1 MKCKW
6 LYVTSLLLLPIL
18 ALVAGPIALAQGDPG
33 TNVNLIGIT
42 PDPADIRDTSKRQQ
56 NEPACAIRPGDSACI
71 ICGYNDY
78 RTVDLFND
86 AWQGVSMSCDGG
98 NNWTSRIAPGHPE
111 HAAPID
117 AAFAAD
123 PRVSAI
129 PGMAVLNF
137 IAGYRDTNLGVLAI
151 QHWLEN
157 PKEDGDFYEPAL
169 ETYIA
174 DTGSSGRFL
183 DKPDMI
189 AVLDPPNRQGRISLS
204 TQMENPDLGVITR
217 DFPTGKLY
225 VAYAVF
231 TGSSSV
237 KVLFNKSDDWGRT
250 WKNQAMKLSEG
261 QNLVSGISLT
271 AIGENILAVWRRAG
285 DNNDP
290 DSIMY
295 SVISN
300 GGKKATKGEVLANIC
315 QFDQVSLDGT
325 YGRVS
330 FRTNDFPWVANDGT
344 NFYVFYS
351 DRDHNGDGSCDF
363 GRPRVLVNHSTDGL
377 TWDVARPVDNNSPAS
392 SFQFMPAAFGANGK
406 IQVVWYDTR
415 REVEFEDLPKE
426 HNFIANFG
434 DTCGIVGCTDDPADA
449 GLFDD
454 PSMVADYSSLYG
466 NINRKVDVYT
476 TTISMD
482 AGSLNI
488 ESPERVS
495 QFRIAAELVDS
506 EGNKIEGPFE
516 ADASFANKKLFGSGT
531 LPFLGDYIAVTGR
544 EFRQTSE
551 GKWES
556 NASLNADEPREDFY
570 VAWADNR
577 DVRGKIASLEESLP
591 FAPAGDA
598 ALFAGNETASDTSAL
613 LAANTKKAPRTGP
626 PRDISKTAEGI
637 EGSDLTLDVCTPGA
651 SADNAYDRTRD
662 ANIYGSLVKDRVR
675 LFAPTPAKP
684 LSGLQRAF
692 VLGLANNNAALNA
705 SDSGKTYFLE
715 IVNQPCTNPDLCRA
729 SFRQQPSHS
738 PFEAS
743 PSDGGNSVFINP
755 TLSNTVI
762 VPPKSTFARTVF
774 VAAPVDTYKVKLNAY
789 ECTGEAASCATKT
802 LVSSVELTGAGI
814 MNNPDY
820 QSALC
825 QDASC
830 DVLSA
835 EFHNPV
841 LTLLNPS
848 LINPALINPTL
859 INMAVQAGYPEN
871 EVYDLDNPTLINP
884 ALINFILANPAL
896 INPAL
901 INPALINSLLWAVHI
916 AAGEEGGVIAL
927 DNPALINAAVGTGY
941 TGDILDLANP
951 ALINPALINYALA
964 NPELINPALINPALM
979 NPALINY
986 ALSNPALINPALI
999 NVQIANPA
1007 LINPALINPALI
1019 NPALINPA
1027 LINPALINPTLIN
1040 PALINPALINPALIN
1055 PTLIN
1060 AAVEAGYVGDIYDLE
1075 NPALINPALINF
1087 AIANPALINP
1097 ALINPALINP
1107 ALINPALIN
1116 YSLDNPALINPALIN
1131 YSLDNPT
1138 LMNPSL
1144 MNPALINSTVD
1155 DSSTGEENLEPGLTY
1170 DDYTYPVT
1178 NSGNVT
1184 TAYNADLAI
1193 NTNGENVDT
1202 QLIAWTANIT
1212 PTSFDCEE
1220 RFQAESRVLA
1230 TVNNPD
1236 LSKSSFEPADIDQ
1249 PFAGSIS
1256 TIATPGQTVF
1266 FTLRVFGTP
1275 AELQNIAVT
1284 GFTAS
1289 SQAANCDI
1297 FDPAKPDN
1305 ENYFCKTS
1313 LADERERILQADT
1326 TPPTIALPADI
1337 TIDATTANGAIVDYT
1352 VSVFDAN
1359 DPSPSLSCTPAS
1371 GSTFVI
1377 SATPHVV
1384 TCSAEDD
1391 SGNKSEGTFT
1401 VTVNDGVPPTI
1412 SQGDITVTVTASDPD
1427 PYGKSVSYTPAT
1439 SDNYSDVTVEC
1450 TSDSGTIFDIGPIHP
1465 VTCTAKDAD
1474 QNEASVTFNVAVND
1488 GVPPT
1493 ISQGDI
1499 AVTVTATDPDPDGK
1513 SVSYTPATSDNYS
1526 DVTVECTPA
1535 SGTVFD
1541 IGPTH
1546 PVTCTAKDADQNEAS
1561 VTFNIAVNDG
1571 VAPVLTMPADI
1582 DVWAT
1587 DAAGASVTYTPTASD
1602 NFSTATVSCDPPSGS
1617 TFAIS
1622 ATPHV
1627 VSCTATDAA
1636 GNEASGTLTVTVN
1649 DRVDPTI
1656 TIIDSDQILLEAGTS
1671 WVDPGVTA
1679 IDNFSTVTV
1688 TIAYRDELGA
1698 SITAVNSNVVGT
1710 YFVDYTATDEAGN
1723 SVTTTRTVTVYDD
1736 TVPEIIISETWPDF
1750 SPEVPP
1756 FILPEGATT
1765 LTISWPVSAQ
1775 DLEGISI
1782 SCRIVS
1788 SGELILSTD
1797 SYDDTTNTLTTTF
1810 TYDFGAGTTSV
1821 SCTATDQGGN
1831 ESLPATFD
1839 VIVED
1844 VPTISAINAE
1854 FIVTTDEGETTAIVY
1869 DVDLAANLTVSDQLD
1884 DETDLEITCFGTA
1897 GSAIFDIGLHDVTCS
1912 VTDTYGNSASTSF
1925 KINVRFAY
1933 DIELV
1938 LDKKVAKAGSS
1949 VPLEWQYLDWDT
1961 RLPVESLN
1969 IVAGG
1974 TPTISWQKTTS
1985 CSSPPTGGQSD
1996 DGEDS
2001 GSSYFRYSAVDMLWR
2016 YNWQTPGTK
2025 GNYIVTVSPPGT
2037 GFGTN
2042 AADCVSLK

>member
-6 LYVTSLLLLPIL
+6 LYLTSVLLFTIL
-18 ALVAGPIALAQGDPG
+18 ALVAGPTALAQGDPG
-33 TNVNLIGIT
+33 ANVNLIGIT

-71 ICGYNDY
+71 ICAYNDY

-86 AWQGVSMSCDGG
+86 AWQGISMSCDGG

-111 HAAPID
+111 HASPID

-183 DKPDMI
+183 DKPDMVAI
-189 AVLDPPNRQGRISLS
+189 LDPPNRQGTISLS

-217 DFPTGKLY
+217 DFPTGTLY

-231 TGSSSV
+231 TGSNSV
-237 KVLFNKSDDWGRT
+237 KVLVNKSDDWGRT
-250 WKNQAMKLSEG
+250 WKNQAMKLSES

-271 AIGENILAVWRRAG
+271 AIGGNVLAVWRRAG
-285 DNNDP
+285 DNNNP

-295 SVISN
+295 SMISN
-300 GGKKATKGEVLANIC
+300 DGKKATKGEVLANIC

-330 FRTNDFPWVANDGT
+330 FRTNDFPWVASDGS

-351 DRDHNGDGSCDF
+351 DRDHNDDGSCDF
-363 GRPRVLVNHSTDGL
+363 GRPRILVNHSVDGL
-377 TWDVARPVDNNSPAS
+377 TWDVAQPVDNNAPPS

-406 IQVVWYDTR
+406 IQVAWYDTR
-415 REVEFEDLPKE
+415 REVEIDELPKE

-434 DTCGIVGCTDDPADA
+434 DTVDAATAQGEDPA

-454 PSMVADYSSLYG
+454 PSMVADYSSLYS

-476 TTISMD
+476 TTITSD

-488 ESPERVS
+488 ASPERVS
-495 QFRIAAELVDS
+495 QFRIAAELVDPD
-506 EGNKIEGPFE
+506 GNKIEGPFE

-544 EFRQTSE
+544 EFRQIAGGSHE

-556 NASLNADEPREDFY
+556 NASLNTAEPREDFF

-577 DVRGKIASLEESLP
+577 DVRGKIASLEGSLP
-591 FAPAGDA
+591 FAPAGTTT
-598 ALFAGNETASDTSAL
+598 LFAHTETASDTSEL
-613 LAANTKKAPRTGP
+613 LAADTKKAPKTGP

-637 EGSDLTLDVCTPGA
+637 DGTDLTLGTCVPGA

-692 VLGLANNNAALNA
+692 VLGLTNNNEAINA
-705 SDSGKTYFLE
+705 SDPGKTYFLE
-715 IVNQPCTNPDLCRA
+715 IVNQPCTSSDFCRA
-729 SFRQQPSHS
+729 SFKQQPSHS

-743 PSDGGNSVFINP
+743 PSDGGVSVYINP
-755 TLSNTVI
+755 TVSNTVI

-774 VAAPVDTYKVKLNAY
+774 VVAPVDTYKVRLNAW
-789 ECTGEAASCATKT
+789 ECTGEAASCVTKT

-814 MNNPDY
+814 MNNPDF

-825 QDASC
+825 QDANC

-835 EFHNPV
+835 EYHNPV

-871 EVYDLDNPTLINP
+871 EVYDLDNPALINP

-916 AAGEEGGVIAL
+916 AAGEQGGVIAL
-927 DNPALINAAVGTGY
+927 DNPALINAAVDAGY
-941 TGDILDLANP
+941 TGDIYDLDNP

-964 NPELINPALINPALM
+964 NPVLINPALINPALM

-986 ALSNPALINPALI
+986 ALGNPALMNPALI
-999 NVQIANPA
+999 NVQLENPA

-1027 LINPALINPTLIN
+1027 LINPALINPALIN

-1144 MNPALINSTVD
+1144 MNPALINSTV
-1155 DSSTGEENLEPGLTY
+1155 GETLEPGLTY

-1178 NSGNVT
+1178 NTGNVT
-1184 TAYNADLAI
+1184 TAYNADVAI
-1193 NTNGENVDT
+1193 NTNGETVDT

-1212 PTSFDCEE
+1212 PTAFNCEE
-1220 RFQAESRVLA
+1220 RFQAESQVLA

-1236 LSKSSFEPADIDQ
+1236 LSNSSFEPANIDQ
-1249 PFAGSIS
+1249 PFGGSIS
-1256 TIATPGQTVF
+1256 TIAIPGQTVF
-1266 FTLRVFGTP
+1266 FTLRVFGTTD
-1275 AELQNIAVT
+1275 ELKNIAVT

-1289 SQAANCDI
+1289 SQAANCEMI
-1297 FDPAKPDN
+1297 FDPGPPESED
-1305 ENYFCKTS
+1305 YYCKQS

-1326 TPPTIALPADI
+1326 TPPTIVVPADI
-1337 TIDATTANGAIVDYT
+1337 TIDATSASGAIVDYT
-1352 VSVFDAN
+1352 ASVFDTN
-1359 DPSPSLSCTPAS
+1359 DPSPSLICTPAS
-1371 GSTFVI
+1371 GSTFAI

-1384 TCSAEDD
+1384 TCTAEDD
-1391 SGNKSEGTFT
+1391 SGNTSEGTFN
-1401 VTVNDGVPPTI
+1401 VAVNDGVLPTI
-1412 SQGDITVTVTASDPD
+1412 SQGDITVTVTAEDLHPD
-1427 PYGKSVSYTPAT
+1427 RKSVSYTPTT
-1439 SDNYSDVTVEC
+1439 SDNYSDVTVDC
-1450 TSDSGTIFDIGPIHP
+1450 TL
-1465 VTCTAKDAD
+1465 
-1474 QNEASVTFNVAVND
+1474 
-1488 GVPPT
+1488 
-1493 ISQGDI
+1493 
-1499 AVTVTATDPDPDGK
+1499 
-1513 SVSYTPATSDNYS
+1513 
-1526 DVTVECTPA
+1526 A
-1535 SGTVFD
+1535 SGT
-1541 IGPTH
+1541 G
-1546 PVTCTAKDADQNEAS
+1546 
-1561 VTFNIAVNDG
+1561 
-1571 VAPVLTMPADI
+1571 
-1582 DVWAT
+1582 
-1587 DAAGASVTYTPTASD
+1587 
-1602 NFSTATVSCDPPSGS
+1602 
-1617 TFAIS
+1617 
-1622 ATPHV
+1622 
-1627 VSCTATDAA
+1627 
-1636 GNEASGTLTVTVN
+1636 
-1649 DRVDPTI
+1649 
-1656 TIIDSDQILLEAGTS
+1656 
-1671 WVDPGVTA
+1671 
-1679 IDNFSTVTV
+1679 
-1688 TIAYRDELGA
+1688 
-1698 SITAVNSNVVGT
+1698 
-1710 YFVDYTATDEAGN
+1710 FV
-1723 SVTTTRTVTVYDD
+1723 
-1736 TVPEIIISETWPDF
+1736 I
-1750 SPEVPP
+1750 
-1756 FILPEGATT
+1756 
-1765 LTISWPVSAQ
+1765 
-1775 DLEGISI
+1775 
-1782 SCRIVS
+1782 
-1788 SGELILSTD
+1788 
-1797 SYDDTTNTLTTTF
+1797 
-1810 TYDFGAGTTSV
+1810 GTTSV
-1821 SCTATDQGGN
+1821 SCTATDEAGN
-1831 ESLPATFD
+1831 VSEPAATFD
-1839 VIVED
+1839 VIVID
-1844 VPTISAINAE
+1844 GVLPTISQG
-1854 FIVTTDEGETTAIVY
+1854 D
-1869 DVDLAANLTVSDQLD
+1869 
-1884 DETDLEITCFGTA
+1884 IT
-1897 GSAIFDIGLHDVTCS
+1897 
-1912 VTDTYGNSASTSF
+1912 
-1925 KINVRFAY
+1925 
-1933 DIELV
+1933 
-1938 LDKKVAKAGSS
+1938 
-1949 VPLEWQYLDWDT
+1949 
-1961 RLPVESLN
+1961 
-1969 IVAGG
+1969 
-1974 TPTISWQKTTS
+1974 
-1985 CSSPPTGGQSD
+1985 
-1996 DGEDS
+1996 
-2001 GSSYFRYSAVDMLWR
+2001 
-2016 YNWQTPGTK
+2016 
-2025 GNYIVTVSPPGT
+2025 VTVT
-2037 GFGTN
+2037 AEDLHF
-2042 AADCVSLK
+2042 DRE